1 MPRYL
6 AKFPSTLPSLIMMVM
21 LTIHFFGPQGM
32 YRVYMCFK
40 CGQYITLIMTLI
52 LMVMVT
58 LDDDDVLP
66 SQEVSLTLGEGSMR
80 EG

>member
-1 MPRYL
+1 
-6 AKFPSTLPSLIMMVM
+6 
-21 LTIHFFGPQGM
+21 M